1 MGFLAPLMLL
11 GTAAAAIPIALH
23 FFFRSRYRVV
33 PWAAMKFLLTS
44 IEQTSR
50 RLKFQ
55 ELLLLLLRCALLVVL
70 AVALAR
76 FTGCGRG
83 GEVTAVFVI
92 DNSYTM
98 GAREANRTRFEYAKE
113 AALQAIDELP
123 PHSTVQI
130 FACGSSVHEP
140 LLRDPGNLDQARK
153 AIEGLELTDE
163 SARFMPCLTTV
174 LAYLKAAP
182 SANRELYLFS
192 DMRQLSWQRS
202 GAINGTL
209 TEAGTLATVF
219 LVRCGTRKLAN
230 ATIVGLKPE
239 KRIPHE
245 NELTGF
251 AVDVRNTGSTPM
263 HQVQVSL
270 AVNGKFKEAESRTI
284 AELPV
289 GQKKTVTLKTRFDKP
304 GLHVLTA
311 LLSHDDLPGDNWLD
325 HVVQVREQ
333 IKILVVDGTLD
344 LGYPQRSASFYLKN
358 ALAPVPAE
366 KKATHHVQ
374 VQQVASQMAVGD
386 LLRDKSVCIFTNVP
400 LSTDLIQQPRAPRP
414 EFLNAL
420 ANFVRE
426 GKALLIFGGDKVDP
440 EAYNQQLGKR
450 GLLPVALT
458 AVEAFPPKEP
468 ISLERAS
475 ADLPA
480 FKHFAQEKFYES
492 LADIPIYHTVG
503 LADPKETAKTP
514 GAAVTVMRY
523 SNSRPAIVTGKVC
536 DGEVMVVGTSAD
548 PVFKPGTHMPTWNYL
563 HLWPGY
569 LPLMEAAVNHLL
581 HGQAQS
587 HNGQVGDPIRF
598 TPQEALAQ
606 RSFVLIEPGKRDLV
620 NPALVDGQ
628 RRPLGPTQKKTDEG
642 RAMVTVGG
650 LSKAGVY
657 YLTTLENEAGD
668 RVPFALAPDL
678 RERDGAGLELMSEAD
693 INRQL
698 GFTPVHLTVKD
709 SESLDFAAER
719 THREWTIWLLV
730 LVLLLALA
738 EVVVA
743 WFCGRAW

>member
-1 MGFLAPLMLL
+1 V
-11 GTAAAAIPIALH
+11 
-23 FFFRSRYRVV
+23 R
-33 PWAAMKFLLTS
+33 
-44 IEQTSR
+44 
-50 RLKFQ
+50 
-55 ELLLLLLRCALLVVL
+55 
-70 AVALAR
+70 
-76 FTGCGRG
+76 
-83 GEVTAVFVI
+83 
-92 DNSYTM
+92 
-98 GAREANRTRFEYAKE
+98 
-113 AALQAIDELP
+113 
-123 PHSTVQI
+123 
-130 FACGSSVHEP
+130 EP

-153 AIEGLELTDE
+153 AIERLELTDE
-163 SARFMPCLTTV
+163 SARFMPGLTAV
-174 LAYLKAAP
+174 LQYLKAAP

-202 GAINGTL
+202 GEINSAL
-209 TEAGTLATVF
+209 AEAGTLATVF

-230 ATIVGLKPE
+230 ATIVGLRPE

-251 AVDVRNTGSTPM
+251 SVEVRNTGSMPM

-289 GQKKTVTLKTRFDKP
+289 GQKKAVTLKTRFHKP

-333 IKILVVDGTLD
+333 VKILVVDGTLD
-344 LGYPQRSASFYLKN
+344 LRDPRRSASYYLAN
-358 ALAPVPAE
+358 ALAPVEAD

-374 VQQVASQMAVGD
+374 VHPIASHMAVGD

-414 EFLNAL
+414 EFLDAV

-450 GLLPVALT
+450 GLLPVGMT
-458 AVEAFPPKEP
+458 AVQAFPPNEP
-468 ISLERAS
+468 ISLERTS

-480 FKHFAQEKFYES
+480 FRHFAQEKFYES
-492 LADIPIYHTVG
+492 LADIPIYQTVG
-503 LADPKETAKTP
+503 LADPKDTAKTS
-514 GAAVTVMRY
+514 GAALTVMRY
-523 SNSRPAIVTGKVC
+523 SNGRPAIVTGKIGH
-536 DGEVMVVGTSAD
+536 GEVMVVGTSAD
-548 PVFKPGTHMPTWNYL
+548 PVFKAGTHMPTWNYL

-569 LPLMEAAVNHLL
+569 LPLIEASLNHLL

-587 HNGQVGDPIRF
+587 YNGQVGDPIHF
-598 TPQEALAQ
+598 TPQGALAE
-606 RSFVLIEPGKRDLV
+606 RSFELIEPGKRDPV
-620 NPALVDGQ
+620 NPALLEGQ
-628 RRPLGPTQKKTDEG
+628 RRPLGPAQKKTDEG
-642 RAMVTVGG
+642 RAVVTVGG

-657 YLTTLENEAGD
+657 YLTTREDKAGD
-668 RVPFALAPDL
+668 RVPFAMAPDL
-678 RERDGAGLELMSEAD
+678 RERDGAGLEQISEAD
-693 INRQL
+693 LNRQL

-709 SESLDFAAER
+709 GASLDFAAER

-730 LVLLLALA
+730 VVLLLALA
-738 EVVVA
+738 EVVLA